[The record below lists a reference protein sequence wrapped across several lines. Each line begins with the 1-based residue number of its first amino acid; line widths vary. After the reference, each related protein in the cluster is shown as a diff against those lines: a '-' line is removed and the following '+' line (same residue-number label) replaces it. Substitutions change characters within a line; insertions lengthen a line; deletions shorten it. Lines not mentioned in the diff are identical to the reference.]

1 MFLKKNP
8 QTTPVVKVK
17 KASDIINSGSH
28 KQKKYLSLM
37 LVPSYSTGKTRTLR
51 IPRAT
56 FYGVLVALFVISAVI
71 AGLQIRADHMRRLA
85 EDVNHE
91 LVSTQDEFAAYQVA
105 RAEEIYDIEEAL
117 RALHG
122 DLNEEEMRNFLAEE
136 LLRRQHQRSLDN
148 LDEVIAE
155 QERQIEE
162 FEQMLQAAIEGLAAR
177 AFIPPIAPLV
187 NQLQTSQAE
196 IRTSFEPAFNG
207 IYAYGYDSEYENGSP
222 LSRVLSDG
230 AVPMDDMLPMDG
242 IMPMAIAAPLYFSLP
257 PLVTEDC
264 LHRRLEENQHVI
276 DMLIA
281 LMEDFVDVR
290 ERIIPY
296 CLNFPTL
303 WPVRGYISSG
313 FGSRPNPFGGAG
325 WQFHSGVD
333 IPGPMGTP
341 IRAAGGGVVTRSGFV
356 SGGLGNVVI
365 IYHGNGLE
373 TVYAHNR
380 ENLVQ
385 EGDRVER
392 GQIIARIGMTGA
404 TTGPHV
410 HYEVRRNGVQIDPRS
425 FLLE

>member
-1 MFLKKNP
+1 MFLKKNTQMP
-8 QTTPVVKVK
+8 SVVKVK
-17 KASDIINSGSH
+17 KASDIINSASH

-56 FYGVLVALFVISAVI
+56 FYGVLAALFIVSAVI
-71 AGLQIRADHMRRLA
+71 AGLQIRADFMRREA
-85 EDVNHE
+85 ERINHVLE
-91 LVSTQDEFAAYQVA
+91 DTQYEFITYQIT
-105 RAEEIYDIEEAL
+105 RAEEFNEIEEAL
-117 RALHG
+117 REAHG
-122 DLNEEEMRNFLAEE
+122 NLSEEEFRNLMEE
-136 LLRRQHQRSLDN
+136 TLLRRQHQRALDN
-148 LDEVIAE
+148 LGDVIAE

-196 IRTSFEPAFNG
+196 IRTSFEPVLNDED
-207 IYAYGYDSEYENGSP
+207 YGYTYGYENGSAFASP
-222 LSRVLSDG
+222 VGIVLSEGVILTDG
-230 AVPMDDMLPMDG
+230 VVPVG
-242 IMPMAIAAPLYFSLP
+242 AAIAPMNFALP
-257 PLVTEDC
+257 PLVTEEY
-264 LHRRLEENQHVI
+264 LHARLEENQHVL
-276 DMLIA
+276 DMLMA
-281 LMEDFVDVR
+281 LMEDFVDIR

-303 WPVRGYISSG
+303 WPVRGDISSG
-313 FGSRPNPFGGAG
+313 FGTRANPFGGAG
-325 WQFHSGVD
+325 WQFHAGVD
-333 IPGPMGTP
+333 ILGPMGTP
-341 IRAAGGGVVTRSGFV
+341 IRAAGGGVVTRSGFA

-365 IYHGNGLE
+365 IYHGNGIE
-373 TVYAHNR
+373 TLYAHNR

-410 HYEVRRNGVQIDPRS
+410 HYEVRVNGVQRDPRN